1 MTTKEDKDNSGS
13 GRFYRGKSLRLPKH
27 DYSWTGAYFVTVCAT
42 TREPIFEIPPLHAI
56 MQETWNALPKR
67 FSGVTLDEFV
77 IMPDHI
83 HGLLWL
89 NGLSP
94 NAPTLSRVIGAYK
107 SITAVAW
114 FNHCKSTGI
123 DGGGSFWL
131 SRFHERVMRDGNEVA
146 IYRNYIRRNPE
157 KLERREY

>member
-1 MTTKEDKDNSGS
+1 MTSKKDDKDAR
-13 GRFYRGKSLRLPKH
+13 RFYRGNSLRLPKH
-27 DYSWTGAYFVTVCAT
+27 DYSWTSAYFVTVCAM
-42 TREPIFEIPPLHAI
+42 TRDPIFEIPQLHAI
-56 MQETWNALPKR
+56 LQETWNALPGR
-67 FSGVTLDEFV
+67 FPGVTLDEFV

-89 NGLSP
+89 NGLVP
-94 NAPTLSRVIGAYK
+94 NPPPLGRVIGAYK

-114 FNHCKSTGI
+114 FNHCKSSDI
-123 DGGGSFWL
+123 NGGGSFWL

-146 IYRNYIRRNPE
+146 YYRHYIRHNPE